1 MEQVE
6 WNRAAVTAGQGKV
19 ASVGATR
26 VWGGGEMKQA
36 ARWVQGSALGR
47 NGTSGSCAGGGEVVQ
62 RGQGAQGG
70 GTKQQAGTKQ
80 TGSGSEQIRVGQGLP
95 GQWVGVCQGEV
106 ALVGAA
112 REWGGREAKQAAG
125 RHQWRLARSGAG
137 GLRIYK

>member
-1 MEQVE
+1 
-6 WNRAAVTAGQGKV
+6 
-19 ASVGATR
+19 
-26 VWGGGEMKQA
+26 MKQA

-106 ALVGAA
+106 VSVGAA

-125 RHQWRLARSGAG
+125 RHQWKLARSSAGGAG
-137 GLRIYK
+137 SAGGRAKQQAGVKQHQWELPGSGEEVK